1 MEASVISENSSRSV
15 YSPAA
20 YLAELLKLAG
30 PGPDLTGRR
39 PDLAGRRRGRRP
51 GDDLADR

>member
-1 MEASVISENSSRSV
+1 MISENSSRSV